1 MKAVV
6 RPQVGQQRLLGGLGR
21 FGAAAVN
28 DITGVVCVGTDI
40 FVFKYGLISET
51 ILILVRSKVIL
62 LRGEATK
69 TGRMMK
75 FR

>member
-28 DITGVVCVGTDI
+28 DITGVVCVGTDL
-40 FVFKYGLISET
+40 FVF
-51 ILILVRSKVIL
+51 IL
-62 LRGEATK
+62 LLRTPLAQTTYNRAQKVG
-69 TGRMMK
+69 
-75 FR
+75 